1 MPDPDNVGNAEVLGL
16 SHLLL
21 QVADLDAAEKFYCG
35 LLGLNIRARGT
46 FGGDRPLI
54 STLEGIGMTTR
65 PAPGEGLLPPEKR
78 NVEHIALWVKG
89 MDDLVAKIEQ
99 AGFHVDG
106 PKRNEYGLSMSV
118 RDPDGNRVECIERL
132 ST

>member
-1 MPDPDNVGNAEVLGL
+1 MSSSDSVEKGEVIGL

-21 QVADLDAAEKFYCG
+21 QVHDLNAAEMFYCG
-35 LLGLNIRARGT
+35 LLGLTVRARST
-46 FGGDRPLI
+46 FGGNRPLI
-54 STLEGIGMTTR
+54 STLEGIGMTTL
-65 PAPGEGLLPPEKR
+65 PVPEEGPLPLEKR

-89 MDDLVAKIEQ
+89 MDALVAKMEQ